1 VYAASRASMVLL
13 AAVSKPA
20 GEGLGAHF
28 CASLGRGSAVAA
40 MVVGC
45 GFALLADWQAAA
57 ILVVANAAAVVG
69 LGLRWFVSAPPRQR
83 FHKPPSTR
91 APAVQ
96 QGRAPCQ
103 VCQV

>member
-1 VYAASRASMVLL
+1 MV
-13 AAVSKPA
+13 
-20 GEGLGAHF
+20 
-28 CASLGRGSAVAA
+28 
-40 MVVGC
+40 
-45 GFALLADWQAAA
+45 QAAA
-57 ILVVANAAAVVG
+57 VEVAAVVAVVARPVAVGHTVEAVNKMMAATAVPVAWAALAASVGTVAAAVVG
-69 LGLRWFVSAPPRQR
+69 LVLRWFVSARPRQR